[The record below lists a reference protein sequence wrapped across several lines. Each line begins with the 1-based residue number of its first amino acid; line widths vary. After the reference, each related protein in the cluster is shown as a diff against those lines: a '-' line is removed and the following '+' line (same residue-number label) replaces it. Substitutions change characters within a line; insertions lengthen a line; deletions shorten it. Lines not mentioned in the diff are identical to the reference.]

1 MYLKKLKMKGFKS
14 FADNVEMEF
23 SQGIS
28 AIVGPNGSGKSN
40 ITDAI
45 RWVLGEQSTK
55 TLRGKKM
62 EDVIFAGT
70 EKKAPLAYADVVLT
84 LDNLDGAVADA
95 GDEISVTRRL
105 FRSGDSE
112 YRLNQKSCKLKD
124 IHGIFMNTG
133 LGKNGYSLI
142 SQGGIENIINSNP
155 SELRGIV
162 EEAVGI
168 VNYKTRKQEAE
179 KKLERTQD
187 NMDRV
192 QDILDELANRRGPL
206 ERQAKKAREY
216 LALQEELK
224 IVDLFR
230 FRERMEEIQA
240 QLDTS
245 QKQMTELDTEIRSIQ
260 NKIDQRDTS
269 YQDVKAKIKQ
279 IATETGTLDQ
289 RIEEINTSLT
299 LASGDIL
306 VGEERCRHLAENAN
320 HLKGQQK
327 RQQQESERLS
337 TEAQELFAESDQA
350 TIEIKGIQQTLEGLI
365 HKKSEAQQRAESIRL
380 KMEQQSQMEEALSLK
395 REKLNSALNTL
406 KQDVRGMEAQLALRQ
421 EQCKEQM
428 AECSSKVAEDQ
439 ALGQEVADIDGR
451 LTQTRQDV
459 SRMAAEE
466 TELTKVV
473 AGLKNQIA
481 VMNNNLKVNTSKS
494 DYLEKIQQNYSDYFP
509 SIQLIMKAED
519 LTQDAKQQ
527 IYGPVGELIT
537 VPSQYALAIDVALG
551 GKAQNVVVETVN
563 TASRCID
570 VLKRRRAGRA
580 TFLPMD
586 NLHYRQMEPRD
597 RSLMDGMS
605 GVVGIASDLV
615 DYNPRFTPVVESL
628 LARIIVTED
637 FKAAL
642 HIRKSMAGYTIVTLE
657 GEIFYPGGAIVGGAA
672 KGWKQSP
679 LFKKIE
685 IEKLAQEQG
694 QMKRER
700 TRIEGLCTQKKAA
713 LQSHRHTMDEI
724 TGKMTV
730 LEQAHWQKTQA
741 RTACRN
747 RIRELER
754 QMAALDTSLGQDQLA
769 LDEKVRIEREI
780 LGDLEALEIAV
791 VAMEHPDDAET
802 VKAEIQGLSEQIAEN
817 EVALACRQEQKRSV
831 DKRIEMLES
840 HQREVASRLVSIT
853 RDLE

>member
-70 EKKAPLAYADVVLT
+70 DKKAPLAYADVVLT

-260 NKIDQRDTS
+260 NK
-269 YQDVKAKIKQ
+269 
-279 IATETGTLDQ
+279 
-289 RIEEINTSLT
+289 
-299 LASGDIL
+299 
-306 VGEERCRHLAENAN
+306 
-320 HLKGQQK
+320 
-327 RQQQESERLS
+327 
-337 TEAQELFAESDQA
+337 
-350 TIEIKGIQQTLEGLI
+350 
-365 HKKSEAQQRAESIRL
+365 
-380 KMEQQSQMEEALSLK
+380 
-395 REKLNSALNTL
+395 
-406 KQDVRGMEAQLALRQ
+406 
-421 EQCKEQM
+421 
-428 AECSSKVAEDQ
+428 
-439 ALGQEVADIDGR
+439 
-451 LTQTRQDV
+451 
-459 SRMAAEE
+459 
-466 TELTKVV
+466 
-473 AGLKNQIA
+473 
-481 VMNNNLKVNTSKS
+481 
-494 DYLEKIQQNYSDYFP
+494 
-509 SIQLIMKAED
+509 
-519 LTQDAKQQ
+519 
-527 IYGPVGELIT
+527 
-537 VPSQYALAIDVALG
+537 
-551 GKAQNVVVETVN
+551 
-563 TASRCID
+563 
-570 VLKRRRAGRA
+570 
-580 TFLPMD
+580 
-586 NLHYRQMEPRD
+586 
-597 RSLMDGMS
+597 
-605 GVVGIASDLV
+605 
-615 DYNPRFTPVVESL
+615 
-628 LARIIVTED
+628 
-637 FKAAL
+637 
-642 HIRKSMAGYTIVTLE
+642 
-657 GEIFYPGGAIVGGAA
+657 
-672 KGWKQSP
+672 
-679 LFKKIE
+679 
-685 IEKLAQEQG
+685 
-694 QMKRER
+694 
-700 TRIEGLCTQKKAA
+700 
-713 LQSHRHTMDEI
+713 
-724 TGKMTV
+724 
-730 LEQAHWQKTQA
+730 
-741 RTACRN
+741 
-747 RIRELER
+747 
-754 QMAALDTSLGQDQLA
+754 
-769 LDEKVRIEREI
+769 
-780 LGDLEALEIAV
+780 
-791 VAMEHPDDAET
+791 
-802 VKAEIQGLSEQIAEN
+802 
-817 EVALACRQEQKRSV
+817 
-831 DKRIEMLES
+831 
-840 HQREVASRLVSIT
+840 
-853 RDLE
+853 